1 LATNAALSLWESTK
15 FVSLI
20 GSKPFIQSIV
30 QLVAL
35 FHLVKPLTP
44 AQPISLVA
52 PASGRA

>member
-30 QLVAL
+30 QLVVL
-35 FHLVKPLTP
+35 FHLIKPLTP
-44 AQPISLVA
+44 DQPISLVA